1 MHIELAVHKGRELY
15 KNQKLMICLPPR
27 EVDCSWGCRSS
38 RKCAAKSIWYKSP
51 KHWVFACISMAL
63 SPYAAQSNLV
73 FMSVSYDAYD
83 LEFRV

>member
-15 KNQKLMICLPPR
+15 KNQKFMICLSPR
-27 EVDCSWGCRSS
+27 KLIAARVAVV
-38 RKCAAKSIWYKSP
+38 KCAAKSIWYKSP
-51 KHWVFACISMAL
+51 KHRVFACIFMAL
-63 SPYAAQSNLV
+63 SPSAAQSHFV